1 MEYRDFL
8 INVIMKSSCRFF
20 LLLLFFVVSSPWARA
35 EINVSEVPN
44 FSVNHFVKVS
54 QKTIAMPKVKVGLR
68 GADEVRRVTFVLER
82 GRYRYFNGGGQI
94 VQLGSD
100 VIWTPERLNASLE
113 YEVILPHERKKG
125 VYDSF
130 GKKDWFITRTNDLF
144 AYKKFAFRRSA
155 KSLTTV
161 SFDLPSGWDVE
172 TEMLPLGQD
181 SYRTQSF
188 PGHRYEWPT
197 GWVIFGRIERTIA
210 KADDVVITIAYP
222 KAFLENTSLVAISG
236 NILPMSPA
244 ERFAKKMVQAR
255 EIYEK
260 VIPLMK
266 KFLPQYARRFLIIY
280 GEKPM
285 WMGGLSGE
293 NSLFINR
300 RIANLSKDYSST
312 LVHEYFHVCQG
323 FKKNKKDGEWLV
335 EGLAEYFS
343 LLLLKEAGITT
354 PQQFRVGI
362 ESYKKN
368 GQWNVNLAKSFKKAV
383 LYENAPLI
391 FYTLDEMIKEKTQG
405 QKSLKNVMAALATY
419 AEPVGTKEFRAATES
434 VYGNSLKSFFATHV
448 YDGKIPDFEKY
459 LQ

>member
-1 MEYRDFL
+1 
-8 INVIMKSSCRFF
+8 MKSGCHFF
-20 LLLLFFVVSSPWARA
+20 LFILLLILHDVQAHA
-35 EINVSEVPN
+35 EIDVSEVPN
-44 FSVNHFVKVS
+44 FSVNHHVTVS
-54 QKTIAMPKVKVGLR
+54 KKTIATPKVKVNLR
-68 GADEVRRVTFVLER
+68 GANEVKMVTFILER
-82 GRYRYFNGGGQI
+82 GRYRYFNGNGQI
-94 VQLGSD
+94 TQLGSD
-100 VIWTPERLNASLE
+100 VIWTPGHLNASLE
-113 YEVILPHERKKG
+113 YEVILPHERKKD

-144 AYKKFAFRRSA
+144 AYKKFAFRRSS

-161 SFDLPSGWDVE
+161 SFDLPSGWEVE
-172 TEMLPLGQD
+172 TEMLPFGQQT
-181 SYRTQSF
+181 YRTQSF

-197 GWVIFGRIERTIA
+197 GWIIFGRIERTIA

-222 KAFLENTSLVAISG
+222 KAFLENTSRIAKSG
-236 NILPMSPA
+236 HILPLSPA
-244 ERFAKKMVQAR
+244 ERFSQKMAQAQ

-266 KFLPQYARRFLIIY
+266 KFLPQYARRFLVIY

-300 RIANLSKDYSST
+300 RISNLSKDYSST
-312 LVHEYFHVCQG
+312 LVHEFFHVCQG

-343 LLLLKEAGITT
+343 LLLLEEAGITT
-354 PQQFRVGI
+354 PQQFRAGI

-368 GQWNVNLAKSFKKAV
+368 GQWNVNLTKSFKKAV

-391 FYTLDEMIKEKTQG
+391 FFTLDEMIKEKTQG
-405 QKSLKNVMAALATY
+405 QKSLKNVMAALALETD
-419 AEPVGTKEFRAATES
+419 AVGTKEFREAAEL
-434 VYGNSLKSFFATHV
+434 VYGDSLKSFFITHV
-448 YDGKIPDFEKY
+448 YDGKIPDFETY
-459 LQ
+459 LK